1 MNNDLF
7 SIGNVTIH
15 GYGLMIAIGIL
26 AAYALTAY
34 RTPKKGLD
42 MDHVFGIAIGAIIGG
57 FACAKI
63 LYFITIYKEIIDDP
77 KLLLNL
83 TDGFVVYGGIVGG
96 IVVSY
101 LYCRFHKLRFI
112 EYSDLILPAV
122 ALAQGF
128 GRIGCFLAGC
138 CYGKVTDSAMH
149 ITFTHSHFAPNNVPL
164 VPTQLI
170 SSGLDFLNCIV
181 LIVIARFAKKKG
193 QVTAFYLIFYSI
205 GRFVIEFFRGDLE
218 RGSVGNL
225 STSQFI
231 SIFILAAG
239 VAFLAYCTASK
250 DKKDE
255 TEQQ

>member
-26 AAYALTAY
+26 AAYAVTSY
-34 RTPKKGLD
+34 RAPRKGLD
-42 MDHVFGIAIGAIIGG
+42 LDHVFGIAIGAIIGG
-57 FACAKI
+57 FLCAKL
-63 LYFITIYKEIIDDP
+63 LYFITIYKDIIENP
-77 KLLLNL
+77 KLLLNFA
-83 TDGFVVYGGIVGG
+83 DGFVVYGGIVGG

-101 LYCRFHKLRFI
+101 LYCRYHKLNFLD
-112 EYSDLILPAV
+112 YADLILPAV
-122 ALAQGF
+122 ALAQAF

-138 CYGKVTDSAMH
+138 CYGKVTESAMH
-149 ITFTHSHFAPNNVPL
+149 ITFTHSQFAPNDVPL
-164 VPTQLI
+164 IPTQLI
-170 SSGLDFLNCIV
+170 SSGLDFLNFIA
-181 LIVIARFAKKKG
+181 LVIIAHFSKKKG

-205 GRFVIEFFRGDLE
+205 GRFILEFFRGDIE

-239 VAFLAYCTASK
+239 IAFLAYCTAAK
-250 DKKDE
+250 DKKTTSAE
-255 TEQQ
+255 